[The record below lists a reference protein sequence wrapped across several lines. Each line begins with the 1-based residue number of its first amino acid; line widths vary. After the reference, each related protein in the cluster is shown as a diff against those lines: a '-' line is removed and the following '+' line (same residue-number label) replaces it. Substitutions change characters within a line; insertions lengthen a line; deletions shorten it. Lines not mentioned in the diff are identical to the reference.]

1 MSDSESLQHLKMYQ
15 ERLDLCLSA
24 GNLAWWEMD
33 CKTGKV
39 LFNENKVK
47 MLGYD
52 MKDFQ
57 DVTFEA
63 FTELLHPDD
72 YEMAMQA
79 MRDHLSG
86 KNKLYEI
93 EYRIKAKNGTYKWF
107 YDRGSIVEHDS
118 QGNPAIIKGIV
129 FDITDRKHSEEAL
142 KQSHLK
148 LERTVEE
155 RTEELSIANKKLRE
169 EIDERKQAEEY
180 TNRTKEYLKNVIN
193 SATEIILAFD
203 FNNRITIWNKTA
215 EYLTGYKDIE
225 VLNRGVKKLLVF
237 ENKSAI
243 IELLNQTCES
253 EEPLTS
259 DIILLTKQQN
269 KRIMRMQSSPIVGRD
284 KECIGTILMGKDITR
299 DTELHGKLISGCNY
313 LITQS
318 DASPSIDLLVDLS
331 LRNHAA
337 YFITRTAPAYL
348 KNLIP
353 HSTSIQPVLLTQ
365 ESFDS
370 FETIANLDELIYFV
384 KSQCDNKKNCTFL
397 LNGLHYLITL
407 FSFEEVLKSLFS
419 INEVIAARKS
429 LFFLQVDPNLLSENQ
444 MAILKNEFVQL
455 PSQNVEDVIIDDEL
469 YNILKYI
476 FQENKKNMKVSIKKL
491 TKTFHMTYPT
501 IKVKLDNLLGT
512 QLIYIKREG
521 KLKNIYVT
529 DKGKMLLHKRLS
541 T

>member
-33 CKTGKV
+33 CQTGKV
-39 LFNENKVK
+39 IFNENKVK

-52 MKDFQ
+52 MNDFQ

-79 MRDHLSG
+79 MQDHLSG
-86 KNKLYEI
+86 KKDLYEI
-93 EYRIKAKNGTYKWF
+93 EYRIKAKNGVYKWF
-107 YDRGSIVEHDS
+107 YDRGSIVERDS

-148 LERTVEE
+148 LEQTVEE
-155 RTEELSIANKKLRE
+155 RTEELSIANKKLRD

-237 ENKSAI
+237 ENASAI

-259 DIILLTKQQN
+259 DVILLTKQQN
-269 KRIMRMQSSPIVGRD
+269 KRIMRMQSSPIIGRN
-284 KECIGTILMGKDITR
+284 KECIGTILMGTDITR

-313 LITQS
+313 LITQTNV
-318 DASPSIDLLVDLS
+318 SPSIDLLVDLS
-331 LRNHAA
+331 IRDHSTYL
-337 YFITRTAPAYL
+337 ITRTAPAYL

-353 HSTSIQPVLLTQ
+353 RSTSIQPVLLTQ
-365 ESFDS
+365 KSFKE
-370 FETIANLDELIYFV
+370 FETIADLDVLTRFFES
-384 KSQCDNKKNCTFL
+384 KCKNNSAFL
-397 LNGLHYLITL
+397 LDGLHYLITL
-407 FSFEEVLKSLFS
+407 FSFEDVLKSLFT
-419 INEVIAARKS
+419 INEIIASTNS
-429 LFFLQVDPNLLSENQ
+429 LFFLQVDTNLLSDNQ
-444 MAILKNEFVQL
+444 VAILKNEFIQL
-455 PSQNVEDVIIDDEL
+455 PSQNVEDLIIDDEL

-476 FQENKKNMKVSIKKL
+476 YQENKKNMKVSIKKL
-491 TKTFHMTYPT
+491 TQTFHMTYPT
-501 IKVKLDNLLGT
+501 VKVKLDGLLST
-512 QLIYIKREG
+512 QLIYVKREG
-521 KLKNIYVT
+521 KLKNIYTT